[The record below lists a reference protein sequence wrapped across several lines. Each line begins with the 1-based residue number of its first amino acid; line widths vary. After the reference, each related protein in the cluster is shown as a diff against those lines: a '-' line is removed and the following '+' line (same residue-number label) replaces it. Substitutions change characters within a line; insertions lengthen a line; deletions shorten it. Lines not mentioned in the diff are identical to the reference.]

1 MFSNYLGILDGMFFA
16 SQFTGIKSLNSL
28 MSFGQM
34 SLQGVIWY
42 GLMMKL
48 VSLLGKR
55 LKRLEFPLF
64 GKDSARGPLSVSQV
78 KAPHSEMKLPE
89 S

>member
-34 SLQGVIWY
+34 SLQGVLWY

-55 LKRLEFPLF
+55 LEFPLF
-64 GKDSARGPLSVSQV
+64 GKDSGRGPLSVSQV

>member
-1 MFSNYLGILDGMFFA
+1 MCFQIALAFWMGCFFA
-16 SQFTGIKSLNSL
+16 SKFTGIKSLNSL

-48 VSLLGKR
+48 VSLLGKQ
-55 LKRLEFPLF
+55 LEFPLWQ
-64 GKDSARGPLSVSQV
+64 GLSKRATVCKAR
-78 KAPHSEMKLPE
+78 
-89 S
+89 

>member
-1 MFSNYLGILDGMFFA
+1 MFSDCLGILDGIFFFFA
-16 SQFTGIKSLNSL
+16 SKFTGIKSLNSL

-48 VSLLGKR
+48 VSLLGKQ
-55 LKRLEFPLF
+55 LEFPLWQ
-64 GKDSARGPLSVSQV
+64 GLSKRATVCKAR
-78 KAPHSEMKLPE
+78 
-89 S
+89 